1 MEKAN
6 GCYVSFSGKGCGN
19 ETAET
24 TLNRLLSLNLK
35 QIQDYYCCRTRR
47 RFSRNVLR
55 IEFWIRHLSTC
66 TQVVLPSAYIVF
78 ALHIEALLENN
89 IDLQKQQY

>member
-19 ETAET
+19 EAAET

-35 QIQDYYCCRTRR
+35 QIQDYYCCWTKK
-47 RFSRNVLR
+47 FSRNVPR

-78 ALHIEALLENN
+78 ALLHIEALFKNK
-89 IDLQKQQY
+89 IDSLKQ